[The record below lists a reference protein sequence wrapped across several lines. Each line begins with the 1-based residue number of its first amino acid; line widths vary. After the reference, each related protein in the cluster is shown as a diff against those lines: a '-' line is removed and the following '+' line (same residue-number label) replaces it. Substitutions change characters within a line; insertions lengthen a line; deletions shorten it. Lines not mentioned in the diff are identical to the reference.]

1 MNISPQ
7 KVVSI
12 TYQLRLD
19 HAEGEFVEE
28 VSLEEPLVFL
38 FGAGNMLPA
47 FEDNLSGLGTG
58 DSFKFSL
65 NSRDAYG
72 ERNEDAVIELP
83 KSTFM
88 VDGVLAE
95 DLLVLGNT
103 VPMRDQN
110 DNTLRGQITR
120 IDGDIVEMDFNHP
133 LAGRDLYFTGE
144 VVQIRQATQSEID
157 HGHVHGHGG
166 VHH

>member
-1 MNISPQ
+1 MTISPQ

-19 HAEGEFVEE
+19 TVDGEFVEE
-28 VSLEEPLVFL
+28 VTLEEPLVFL

-47 FEDNLSGLGTG
+47 FEDNLEGLSTG
-58 DSFKFSL
+58 DAFNFSL
-65 NSRDAYG
+65 SSIDAYG
-72 ERNEDAVIELP
+72 ELNEDAIIELP
-83 KSTFM
+83 KGAFM

-95 DLLVLGNT
+95 DMLVLGNI
-103 VPMRDQN
+103 VPMRDQ
-110 DNTLRGQITR
+110 DGNTLRGR
-120 IDGDIVEMDFNHP
+120 IISMDDSIVEMDFNHP
-133 LAGRDLYFTGE
+133 LAGRDLFFQGE
-144 VVQIRQATQSEID
+144 IVQIRPATREEIA

>member
-1 MNISPQ
+1 MTISPQ

-19 HAEGEFVEE
+19 AADGEFVEE
-28 VSLEEPLVFL
+28 VNLEEPLVFL

-47 FEDNLSGLGTG
+47 FEDNLHGLGTG
-58 DSFKFSL
+58 DAFNFSL
-65 NSRDAYG
+65 KSVDAYG
-72 ERNEDAVIELP
+72 EMNEEAIIQLP
-83 KSTFM
+83 KAAFM

-95 DLLVLGNT
+95 DMLVLGNI
-103 VPMRDQN
+103 VPMRDQ
-110 DNTLRGQITR
+110 DGNTLRGRITNLA
-120 IDGDIVEMDFNHP
+120 DDSVEMDFNHP
-133 LAGRDLYFTGE
+133 LAGRDLFFKGE
-144 VVQIRQATQSEID
+144 IVQIRQATKDEID